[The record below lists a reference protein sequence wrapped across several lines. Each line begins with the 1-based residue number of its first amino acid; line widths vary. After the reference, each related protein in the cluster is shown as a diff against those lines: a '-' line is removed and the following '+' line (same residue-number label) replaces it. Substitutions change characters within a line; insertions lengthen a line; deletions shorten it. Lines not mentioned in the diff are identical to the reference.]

1 MMSQMATIKT
11 RPNDGNVD
19 TFLESVPEPRRR
31 ADARALRALMEQ
43 TTGATATM
51 WGSSIVGF
59 GPQPYTNSTGTN
71 DWFVVGFS
79 PRRAATVIYGVHD
92 GSGPPDPLLD
102 PPR

>member
-1 MMSQMATIKT
+1 
-11 RPNDGNVD
+11 
-19 TFLESVPEPRRR
+19 
-31 ADARALRALMEQ
+31 MEQ

-59 GPQPYTNSTGTN
+59 GTQPYTNSTGTN

-79 PRRAATVIYGVHD
+79 PRRAGTVIYGVHD

-102 PPR
+102 PRLPDGLGCEECVDLAL